1 MSDLATRIVDAIF
14 DQWQADCGLTKAK
27 AIERVQQVVSGYTV
41 NKLPDGHAYIP
52 IERYLG
58 SQHFTVDDPPLI
70 DGNDLRDE
78 PSSGIQSGMTIHE
91 FMKINVN
98 WPPADDTNQF

>member
-14 DQWQADCGLTKAK
+14 DQWTADCGLTKAK
-27 AIERVQQVVSGYTV
+27 AIERVQEVVSGYTV

-58 SQHFTVDDPPLI
+58 SQHFTVDDPPQ
-70 DGNDLRDE
+70 DFTKPFQPYRWVDPRPD
-78 PSSGIQSGMTIHE
+78 
-91 FMKINVN
+91 
-98 WPPADDTNQF
+98 DDTNQF